1 MMEID
6 PTYEPKND
14 PELVTLSA
22 GRRITAI
29 TFLLMLCM
37 LGVGLIIG
45 FLIGEATERN
55 TTAQNADDFILY
67 QSMKSYDTSMRR
79 IADQTDA
86 LIKLAEK
93 GCLHVQE

>member
-1 MMEID
+1 MLID
-6 PTYEPKND
+6 SKFVRYSGA
-14 PELVTLSA
+14 SA
-22 GRRITAI
+22 YGIVIIWTAFVI
-29 TFLLMLCM
+29 GLGML
-37 LGVGLIIG
+37 IG